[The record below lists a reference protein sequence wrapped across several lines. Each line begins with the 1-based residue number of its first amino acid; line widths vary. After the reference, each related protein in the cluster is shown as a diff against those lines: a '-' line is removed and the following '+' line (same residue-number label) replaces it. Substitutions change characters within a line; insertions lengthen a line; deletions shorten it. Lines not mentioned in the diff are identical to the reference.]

1 MYSAQIKQSIE
12 KLAQTTSDAFDII
25 MYRMLDAPEKP
36 SQDDLMAMIMGAKEL
51 HESHCMRVMET
62 IKEWPGK
69 SARNILA
76 TTPVKE
82 DKKYTDEIEEEMF
95 SKPLKK
101 MPIDKAEQ
109 AIDYQSI

>member
-25 MYRMLDAPEKP
+25 MYRMMDAPEKP

-69 SARNILA
+69 IPKNMLN
-76 TTPVKE
+76 KE
-82 DKKYTDEIEEEMF
+82 YTDDIDI
-95 SKPLKK
+95 PLKK
-101 MPIDKAEQ
+101 MPMDKAEQ